1 MNDFELIRRFPYFEH
16 LDPVDL
22 AKMAPLF
29 ITREYDKGTTI
40 FLEEEEGDELYLIQS
55 GLIHIYRND
64 ENREIILSV
73 LSEGDFFGEMAL
85 LESVQLRSAS
95 ARTIEKS
102 FLYVLK
108 RRDFIG
114 LLQQNPLISLKILET
129 TLGRLRKANELIMDL
144 TLLDART
151 RIVRTLLR
159 LMEQHGT
166 PKSDGILIA
175 FKLTHQQLA
184 DMSGTVRET
193 VTKVMLDLQ
202 YSELIRVD
210 KKMILVL
217 APDKLRQS
225 AGL

>member
-1 MNDFELIRRFPYFEH
+1 
-16 LDPVDL
+16 
-22 AKMAPLF
+22 
-29 ITREYDKGTTI
+29 
-40 FLEEEEGDELYLIQS
+40 
-55 GLIHIYRND
+55 
-64 ENREIILSV
+64 
-73 LSEGDFFGEMAL
+73 
-85 LESVQLRSAS
+85 
-95 ARTIEKS
+95 
-102 FLYVLK
+102 
-108 RRDFIG
+108 
-114 LLQQNPLISLKILET
+114 
-129 TLGRLRKANELIMDL
+129 
-144 TLLDART
+144 
-151 RIVRTLLR
+151 
-159 LMEQHGT
+159 MEQHGT